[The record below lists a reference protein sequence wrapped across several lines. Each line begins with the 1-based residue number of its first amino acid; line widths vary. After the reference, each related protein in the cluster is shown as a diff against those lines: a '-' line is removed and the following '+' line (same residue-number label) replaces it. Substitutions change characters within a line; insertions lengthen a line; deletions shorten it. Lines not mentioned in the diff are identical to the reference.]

1 MIGFQVLKVGLGDS
15 IDKEVFLFIVHGLD
29 NESLVSAEEEK
40 RARCPTSLTRLEHIL
55 RVFFRVQ

>member
-1 MIGFQVLKVGLGDS
+1 MLEVGLGDS
-15 IDKEVFLFIVHGLD
+15 IDKEVFLFIGHGLD

-40 RARCPTSLTRLEHIL
+40 RARGPTSLTRLEHIL